1 MGWDMIKFAQAVRI
15 ASGSIGSAKLR
26 SALTTLGIVIGVAAV
41 VVNASLGA
49 SFNQFFTDEIS
60 SVGSNFII
68 AASKQPNLFF
78 DNEYNLM
85 KNTPGI
91 TGVSPR
97 KTMSGDLTY
106 LSETKSVN
114 VAGINEDFQE
124 IQGLQMEKGT
134 FLSDKDSF
142 AAVLGYNIANEEFSK
157 KISHRSNVK
166 ISFRQEDGTLVTKS
180 FKVKGVLK
188 DSEPTVVSQDSD
200 YDLTVFIPISTMNEM
215 IGEKDYGAFL
225 AMADSPEKVR
235 DISDEVDRRLARN
248 FGVPEREIGDEDS
261 KPYYVFNQEE
271 VLEQTG
277 IIGDALNSFLLALAL
292 ISLLVGSIGIMN
304 IMLVT
309 VTERTREIGI
319 MKSVGYSNS
328 NILSLFLL
336 ESVMVSLFGGIVGT
350 VIGGLGAYAL
360 ESALDLPP
368 VFPLKLIEIGIVIS
382 ILVGIT
388 AGLYPARKAAR
399 MNPVDALR
407 YE

>member
-1 MGWDMIKFAQAVRI
+1 MIKFAQAARI
-15 ASGSIGSAKLR
+15 ASGSIGNAKLR
-26 SALTTLGIVIGVAAV
+26 SGLTTLGIVIGIAAV

-68 AASKQPNLFF
+68 AASEQPNLFF
-78 DNEYNLM
+78 DNEYNIM

-91 TGVSPR
+91 SGVSPR
-97 KTMSGDLTY
+97 KSMSGDLTY
-106 LSETKSVN
+106 LSETKNVN
-114 VAGINEDFQE
+114 IAGVNKDFQE
-124 IQGLQMEKGT
+124 IQGLQMEEGT
-134 FLSDKDSF
+134 FLTDKDSS
-142 AAVLGYNIANEEFSK
+142 AAILGYDIANDKFSK
-157 KISHRSNVK
+157 NISHRSTVE
-166 ISFRQEDGTLVTKS
+166 IAFRQENGTVVKKS
-180 FKVKGVLK
+180 FKVKGILK
-188 DSEPTVVSQDSD
+188 NSKPTVVSEDSD
-200 YDLTVFIPISTMNEM
+200 YDLTVFIPVSTMNEM

-225 AMADSPEKVR
+225 AMAESPAKVR
-235 DISDEVDRRLARN
+235 DISNEVDSRLARN
-248 FGVPEREIGDEDS
+248 FGVPERDIDEEDL

-277 IIGDALNSFLLALAL
+277 KIGDALSSFLLVLAL
-292 ISLLVGSIGIMN
+292 ISLFVGSIGIMN

-336 ESVMVSLFGGIVGT
+336 ESIMVSSFGGIVGT
-350 VIGGLGAYAL
+350 IIGSLGAYAL
-360 ESALDLPP
+360 EITLKLPP
-368 VFPLKLIEIGIVIS
+368 VFPLALIEIGIAVS
-382 ILVGIT
+382 VLVGIT

>member
-1 MGWDMIKFAQAVRI
+1 MIKFAQAVRI

-78 DNEYNLM
+78 DNEYNLI

-114 VAGINEDFQE
+114 IAGINEDFQE

-215 IGEKDYGAFL
+215 IGEKDYGVFL

-235 DISDEVDRRLARN
+235 SISDEVDRRLARN
-248 FGVPEREIGDEDS
+248 FGVPEREIDDEDS

-277 IIGDALNSFLLALAL
+277 KIGDALNSFLLALAL

-350 VIGGLGAYAL
+350 LIGGLGAYAL

-368 VFPLKLIEIGIVIS
+368 VFPLKLIEIGIAIS

>member
-1 MGWDMIKFAQAVRI
+1 MIKFTQAARI
-15 ASGSIGSAKLR
+15 ASGSIGNAKLR
-26 SALTTLGIVIGVAAV
+26 SALTTLGIVIGIAAV

-68 AASKQPNLFF
+68 AASEQPNLFF

-91 TGVSPR
+91 SGVSPR
-97 KTMSGDLTY
+97 KSMSGDLTY
-106 LSETKSVN
+106 LSETKNVN
-114 VAGINEDFQE
+114 VAGINKDFQE
-124 IQGLQMEKGT
+124 IQGLQMERGT
-134 FLSDKDSF
+134 FLTDKDSS
-142 AAVLGYNIANEEFSK
+142 AAVLGYDIANDKFSK
-157 KISHRSNVK
+157 NISHRSTVE
-166 ISFRQEDGTLVTKS
+166 IAFRQENGTVVKKS
-180 FKVKGVLK
+180 FKVKGILK
-188 DSEPTVVSQDSD
+188 NSKPTVVSEDSD
-200 YDLTVFIPISTMNEM
+200 YDLTVFIPVSTMNEM

-225 AMADSPEKVR
+225 AMAESPEKVR
-235 DISDEVDRRLARN
+235 DISDDVDSRLARN
-248 FGVPEREIGDEDS
+248 FGVPERDIDDEDL

-277 IIGDALNSFLLALAL
+277 KIGDALSSFLLVLAL
-292 ISLLVGSIGIMN
+292 ISLFVGSIGIMN

-319 MKSVGYSNS
+319 MKSVGYNNS

-336 ESVMVSLFGGIVGT
+336 ESVMVSSFGGIVGT
-350 VIGGLGAYAL
+350 IIGGMGAYAL
-360 ESALDLPP
+360 EIALKLPP
-368 VFPLKLIEIGIVIS
+368 VFPLTLIEIGIAVSVI
-382 ILVGIT
+382 VGIT

>member
-1 MGWDMIKFAQAVRI
+1 MIKFAQAARI

-26 SALTTLGIVIGVAAV
+26 SALTTLGIVIGIAAV

-68 AASKQPNLFF
+68 AASEQPNLFF

-97 KTMSGDLTY
+97 KSMSGDLTY
-106 LSETKSVN
+106 LSETKNVN
-114 VAGINEDFQE
+114 VAGVNKDFQE
-124 IQGLQMEKGT
+124 IQGLQMEGGT
-134 FLSDKDSF
+134 FLTDKDSSS
-142 AAVLGYNIANEEFSK
+142 AVLGYNIANDEFSK
-157 KISHRSNVK
+157 NISHRSTVE
-166 ISFRQEDGTLVTKS
+166 IAFRQENGTVVTKN
-180 FKVKGVLK
+180 FKVKGILK
-188 DSEPTVVSQDSD
+188 NSEPTVVSEDSD
-200 YDLTVFIPISTMNEM
+200 YDLTVFIPISTLNEM
-215 IGEKDYGAFL
+215 TGEKDYGAFL
-225 AMADSPEKVR
+225 AMADSPGKVR
-235 DISDEVDRRLARN
+235 DIADEVDKRLARN
-248 FGVPEREIGDEDS
+248 FGVPEREIEDEDS
-261 KPYYVFNQEE
+261 KPYYVFNQADI
-271 VLEQTG
+271 LEQTG
-277 IIGDALNSFLLALAL
+277 KIGDALNSFLLVLAL
-292 ISLLVGSIGIMN
+292 ISLFVGSIGIMN

-336 ESVMVSLFGGIVGT
+336 ESVMVSFFGGIVGT
-350 VIGGLGAYAL
+350 AIGGLGAYAL
-360 ESALDLPP
+360 ESVLKLPP

-382 ILVGIT
+382 VLVGIT

>member
-1 MGWDMIKFAQAVRI
+1 MIKFSQAARI
-15 ASGSIGSAKLR
+15 AAGSIGSAKLR
-26 SALTTLGIVIGVAAV
+26 SALTTLGIVIGIAAV

-68 AASKQPNLFF
+68 AASEQPNLFF

-91 TGVSPR
+91 SGVSPR
-97 KTMSGDLTY
+97 KSMSGDLTY
-106 LSETKSVN
+106 LSETKNVN
-114 VAGINEDFQE
+114 IAGINKDFQE
-124 IQGLQMEKGT
+124 IQGLQMEEGT
-134 FLSDKDSF
+134 FLTDKDS
-142 AAVLGYNIANEEFSK
+142 AVAVLGYDIANDKFSK
-157 KISHRSNVK
+157 NISHRSTVE
-166 ISFRQEDGTLVTKS
+166 IAFRQENGTVVKKS
-180 FKVKGVLK
+180 FKVKGILK
-188 DSEPTVVSQDSD
+188 NSEPTVVGEDSD
-200 YDLTVFIPISTMNEM
+200 YDLTVFIPVSTMNEM

-225 AMADSPEKVR
+225 AMADSPEKIR
-235 DISDEVDRRLARN
+235 DISDDVDSRFARN
-248 FGVPEREIGDEDS
+248 FGVPERDIDNEDL

-277 IIGDALNSFLLALAL
+277 KIGDALSSFLLILAL
-292 ISLLVGSIGIMN
+292 ISLFVGSIGIMN

-336 ESVMVSLFGGIVGT
+336 ESVMVSSFGGIVGT

-360 ESALDLPP
+360 EIALKLPP
-368 VFPLKLIEIGIVIS
+368 VFPLTLIEIGIAVS
-382 ILVGIT
+382 VLVGIT

>member
-1 MGWDMIKFAQAVRI
+1 MIKFAQAARI

-26 SALTTLGIVIGVAAV
+26 SGLTTLGIVIGIAAV

-68 AASKQPNLFF
+68 AASEQPNLFF
-78 DNEYNLM
+78 DNEYNIM

-91 TGVSPR
+91 SGVSPR
-97 KTMSGDLTY
+97 KSMSGDLTY
-106 LSETKSVN
+106 LSETKNVN
-114 VAGINEDFQE
+114 IAGVNKDFQE
-124 IQGLQMEKGT
+124 IQGLQMEEGT
-134 FLSDKDSF
+134 FLTDKDS
-142 AAVLGYNIANEEFSK
+142 AAAILGYDIANDKFSK
-157 KISHRSNVK
+157 NISHRSTVE
-166 ISFRQEDGTLVTKS
+166 IAFRQENGTVVKKS
-180 FKVKGVLK
+180 FKVKGILK
-188 DSEPTVVSQDSD
+188 NSKPTVVSEDSD
-200 YDLTVFIPISTMNEM
+200 YDLTVFIPVSTMNEM
-215 IGEKDYGAFL
+215 VGEKDYGAFL
-225 AMADSPEKVR
+225 AMAESPAKVR
-235 DISDEVDRRLARN
+235 DISDEVDSRLARN
-248 FGVPEREIGDEDS
+248 FGVPERDIDEEDL

-277 IIGDALNSFLLALAL
+277 KIGDALSSFLLVLAL
-292 ISLLVGSIGIMN
+292 ISLFVGSIGIMN

-336 ESVMVSLFGGIVGT
+336 ESIMVSSFGGIVGT
-350 VIGGLGAYAL
+350 IIGSLGAYAL
-360 ESALDLPP
+360 EITLKLPP
-368 VFPLKLIEIGIVIS
+368 VFPLTLIEIGIAVS
-382 ILVGIT
+382 VLVGIT

>member
-1 MGWDMIKFAQAVRI
+1 MIKFAQAVRI

-26 SALTTLGIVIGVAAV
+26 SALTTLGIVIGIAAV

-49 SFNQFFTDEIS
+49 SFTQFFTDEIS

-68 AASKQPNLFF
+68 ATSKQPNLFF

-91 TGVSPR
+91 SGVSPR
-97 KTMSGDLTY
+97 KSMTGNLTY
-106 LSETKSVN
+106 LSETKNVN
-114 VAGINEDFQE
+114 IAGINKDFQE
-124 IQGLQMEKGT
+124 IQGLQMDEGT
-134 FLSDKDSF
+134 FLTDKDSS
-142 AAVLGYNIANEEFSK
+142 AVVLGYDIANKKFSNN
-157 KISHRSNVK
+157 ISHRSTVEVA
-166 ISFRQEDGTLVTKS
+166 FRQENGTVVKKS

-188 DSEPTVVSQDSD
+188 NSKPTVVGEDSD
-200 YDLTVFIPISTMNEM
+200 YDLTVFVPISTMNEM

-225 AMADSPEKVR
+225 AMADSPEKISK
-235 DISDEVDRRLARN
+235 ISDDVDKRLARN
-248 FGVPEREIGDEDS
+248 FGVPERKIEDEDA
-261 KPYYVFNQEE
+261 KPYYLFNQKE

-277 IIGDALNSFLLALAL
+277 KIADALSSFLLALAL
-292 ISLLVGSIGIMN
+292 ISLFVGSIGIMN

-319 MKSVGYSNS
+319 MKSIGYSNS

-336 ESVMVSLFGGIVGT
+336 ESVMVSFFGGIVGT

-360 ESALDLPP
+360 ESALKLPS
-368 VFPLKLIEIGIVIS
+368 VFPFTLIEIGIAIS
-382 ILVGIT
+382 VLVGII

>member
-1 MGWDMIKFAQAVRI
+1 MIKFSQAARI
-15 ASGSIGSAKLR
+15 AAGSIGSAKLR
-26 SALTTLGIVIGVAAV
+26 SALTTLGIVIGIAAV

-68 AASKQPNLFF
+68 AASEQPNLFF

-91 TGVSPR
+91 SGVSPR
-97 KTMSGDLTY
+97 KSMSGDLTY
-106 LSETKSVN
+106 LSETKNVN
-114 VAGINEDFQE
+114 IAGVNKDFQE
-124 IQGLQMEKGT
+124 IQGLQMEEGT
-134 FLSDKDSF
+134 FLTDKDSA
-142 AAVLGYNIANEEFSK
+142 AAVLGYDIANDKFSK
-157 KISHRSNVK
+157 NISHRSTVE
-166 ISFRQEDGTLVTKS
+166 IAFRQENGTVVKKS
-180 FKVKGVLK
+180 FKVKGILK
-188 DSEPTVVSQDSD
+188 NSEPTVVSEDSD
-200 YDLTVFIPISTMNEM
+200 YDLTVFIPVSTMNEI

-225 AMADSPEKVR
+225 AMAESPAKVR
-235 DISDEVDRRLARN
+235 DISDDVDSRLARN
-248 FGVPEREIGDEDS
+248 FGVPERDIDNEDL

-277 IIGDALNSFLLALAL
+277 KIGDALSSFLLVLAL
-292 ISLLVGSIGIMN
+292 IALFVGSIGIMN

-336 ESVMVSLFGGIVGT
+336 ESVMVSSFGGIVGT

-360 ESALDLPP
+360 EIALKLPP
-368 VFPLKLIEIGIVIS
+368 VFPLTLIEIGIAVS
-382 ILVGIT
+382 VLVGIT
-388 AGLYPARKAAR
+388 AGLYPARKASR

>member
-1 MGWDMIKFAQAVRI
+1 MIKFAQAARI
-15 ASGSIGSAKLR
+15 ASGSIGSSKLR
-26 SALTTLGIVIGVAAV
+26 SGLTTLGIVIGIAAV

-68 AASKQPNLFF
+68 AASEQPNLFF
-78 DNEYNLM
+78 DNEYNIM

-91 TGVSPR
+91 SGVSPR
-97 KTMSGDLTY
+97 KSMSGDLTY
-106 LSETKSVN
+106 LSETKNVN
-114 VAGINEDFQE
+114 IAGVNKDFQE
-124 IQGLQMEKGT
+124 IQGLQMEEGT
-134 FLSDKDSF
+134 FLTDKDSA
-142 AAVLGYNIANEEFSK
+142 AAVLGYDIASDKFSK
-157 KISHRSNVK
+157 NISHRSTVE
-166 ISFRQEDGTLVTKS
+166 IAFRQENGTVVKKS
-180 FKVKGVLK
+180 FKVKGILK
-188 DSEPTVVSQDSD
+188 NSKPTVVSEDSD
-200 YDLTVFIPISTMNEM
+200 YDLTVFIPVSTMNEM

-225 AMADSPEKVR
+225 AMAESPAKVR
-235 DISDEVDRRLARN
+235 DISDEVDSRLARN
-248 FGVPEREIGDEDS
+248 FGVPERDIDEEDL

-277 IIGDALNSFLLALAL
+277 KIGDALSSFLLVLAL
-292 ISLLVGSIGIMN
+292 ISLFVGSIGIMN

-336 ESVMVSLFGGIVGT
+336 ESIMVSSFGGIVGT
-350 VIGGLGAYAL
+350 MIGALGAYAL
-360 ESALDLPP
+360 EITLKLPP
-368 VFPLKLIEIGIVIS
+368 VFPLTLIEIGIAVS
-382 ILVGIT
+382 VLVGVT

>member
-1 MGWDMIKFAQAVRI
+1 MIKFAQAARI

-26 SALTTLGIVIGVAAV
+26 SALTTLGIVIGIAAV

-68 AASKQPNLFF
+68 AASEQPNLFF

-91 TGVSPR
+91 SGVSPR
-97 KTMSGDLTY
+97 KSMSGDLTY
-106 LSETKSVN
+106 LSETKNVN
-114 VAGINEDFQE
+114 VAGINKDFQE
-124 IQGLQMEKGT
+124 IQGLQMERGT
-134 FLSDKDSF
+134 FLTDKDSS
-142 AAVLGYNIANEEFSK
+142 AAVLGYDIANDKFSK
-157 KISHRSNVK
+157 NISHRSTVE
-166 ISFRQEDGTLVTKS
+166 IAFRQENGTVVKKS
-180 FKVKGVLK
+180 FKVKGILK
-188 DSEPTVVSQDSD
+188 NSKPTVISEDSD
-200 YDLTVFIPISTMNEM
+200 YDLTVFIPVSTMNEM

-225 AMADSPEKVR
+225 AMAESPAKVR
-235 DISDEVDRRLARN
+235 DISDDVDSRLARN
-248 FGVPEREIGDEDS
+248 FGVPERDIDDEDL

-277 IIGDALNSFLLALAL
+277 KIGDALSSFLLVLAL
-292 ISLLVGSIGIMN
+292 ISLFVGSIGIMN

-336 ESVMVSLFGGIVGT
+336 ESVMVSSFGGIVGT

-360 ESALDLPP
+360 EITLKLPP
-368 VFPLKLIEIGIVIS
+368 VFPLALIEIGIAVS
-382 ILVGIT
+382 VLVGIT

>member
-1 MGWDMIKFAQAVRI
+1 MIKFAQAARI

-26 SALTTLGIVIGVAAV
+26 SALTTLGIVIGIAAV

-68 AASKQPNLFF
+68 AASEQPNLFF

-91 TGVSPR
+91 SGVSPR
-97 KTMSGDLTY
+97 KSMSGDLIY
-106 LSETKSVN
+106 LSETKNVN
-114 VAGINEDFQE
+114 VAGINKDFQE
-124 IQGLQMEKGT
+124 IQGLQMERGT
-134 FLSDKDSF
+134 FLTDKDSA
-142 AAVLGYNIANEEFSK
+142 AAVLGYDIANDKFSK
-157 KISHRSNVK
+157 NISHRSTVE
-166 ISFRQEDGTLVTKS
+166 IAFRQENGTVVKKS
-180 FKVKGVLK
+180 FKVKGILK
-188 DSEPTVVSQDSD
+188 NSKPTVVSEDSD
-200 YDLTVFIPISTMNEM
+200 YDLTVFIPVSVMNEM

-225 AMADSPEKVR
+225 AMADSPEKIR
-235 DISDEVDRRLARN
+235 DISDDVDSRLARN
-248 FGVPEREIGDEDS
+248 FGVPERDIDDEDL

-277 IIGDALNSFLLALAL
+277 KIGDALSSFLLVLAL
-292 ISLLVGSIGIMN
+292 ISLFVGSIGIMN

-336 ESVMVSLFGGIVGT
+336 ESVMVSSFGGIVGT

-360 ESALDLPP
+360 EITLKLPP
-368 VFPLKLIEIGIVIS
+368 VFPLALIEIGIAVS
-382 ILVGIT
+382 VLVGIT

>member
-1 MGWDMIKFAQAVRI
+1 MIKFAQAARI

-26 SALTTLGIVIGVAAV
+26 SALTTLGIVIGIAAV
-41 VVNASLGA
+41 VINTSLGA

-68 AASKQPNLFF
+68 AASEQPNLFF

-91 TGVSPR
+91 SGVSPR
-97 KTMSGDLTY
+97 KSMSGDLTY
-106 LSETKSVN
+106 LSETKNVN
-114 VAGINEDFQE
+114 VAGINKDFQE
-124 IQGLQMEKGT
+124 IQGLQMERGT
-134 FLSDKDSF
+134 FLTDKDSS
-142 AAVLGYNIANEEFSK
+142 AVVLGYDIANDKFSK
-157 KISHRSNVK
+157 NISHRSTVE
-166 ISFRQEDGTLVTKS
+166 IAFRQENGTIVKKS
-180 FKVKGVLK
+180 FKVKGILK
-188 DSEPTVVSQDSD
+188 NSKPTVVSEDSD
-200 YDLTVFIPISTMNEM
+200 YDLTVFIPVSTMNEM

-225 AMADSPEKVR
+225 AMADSPEKIR
-235 DISDEVDRRLARN
+235 DISDDVDSRLARN
-248 FGVPEREIGDEDS
+248 FGVPERDIDDEDL

-277 IIGDALNSFLLALAL
+277 KIGDALSSFLLVLAL
-292 ISLLVGSIGIMN
+292 ISLFVGSIGIMN

-336 ESVMVSLFGGIVGT
+336 ESVMVSSFGGIVGT

-360 ESALDLPP
+360 EITLKLPP
-368 VFPLKLIEIGIVIS
+368 VFPLTLIEIGIAVS
-382 ILVGIT
+382 VLVGIT

>member
-1 MGWDMIKFAQAVRI
+1 MIKFAQAARI
-15 ASGSIGSAKLR
+15 ASGSIGNAKLR
-26 SALTTLGIVIGVAAV
+26 SGLTTLGIVIGIAAV

-49 SFNQFFTDEIS
+49 SFNQFFTNEIS

-68 AASKQPNLFF
+68 AASEQPNLFF
-78 DNEYNLM
+78 DNEYNIM

-91 TGVSPR
+91 SGVSPR
-97 KTMSGDLTY
+97 KSMSGDLTY
-106 LSETKSVN
+106 LSETKNVN
-114 VAGINEDFQE
+114 IAGVNKDFQE
-124 IQGLQMEKGT
+124 IQGLQMEEGT
-134 FLSDKDSF
+134 FLTDKDSA
-142 AAVLGYNIANEEFSK
+142 AAVLGYDIANEKFSK
-157 KISHRSNVK
+157 NISHRSTVE
-166 ISFRQEDGTLVTKS
+166 IAFRQENGTVVKKS
-180 FKVKGVLK
+180 FKVKGILK
-188 DSEPTVVSQDSD
+188 NSKPTVVSEDSD
-200 YDLTVFIPISTMNEM
+200 YDLTVFIPVSTMNEM

-225 AMADSPEKVR
+225 AMAESPAKVR
-235 DISDEVDRRLARN
+235 DISDEVDSRLARN
-248 FGVPEREIGDEDS
+248 FGVPERDIDEEDL

-277 IIGDALNSFLLALAL
+277 KIGDALSSFLLVLAL
-292 ISLLVGSIGIMN
+292 ISLFVGSIGIMN

-336 ESVMVSLFGGIVGT
+336 ESIMVSSFGGIVGT
-350 VIGGLGAYAL
+350 MIGALGAYAL
-360 ESALDLPP
+360 EITLKLPP
-368 VFPLKLIEIGIVIS
+368 VFPLTLIEIGIAIS
-382 ILVGIT
+382 VLVGVT